1 MDISDNVIINTQRM
15 SNTTIQGSRING
27 GSVAQSFNIQAM
39 RIVKG
44 IVNLNSSKSLNPG
57 DGAGTYNG
65 IMSDENGN
73 PISLINGDVLLAVVI
88 ENISGQEF
96 ITLPG
101 TYGRWEICFCD
112 INGLN
117 YYPTITGTNNINFTL
132 FNTGYNLSIQNES
145 VFDPYVY
152 INIHA
157 IQQTILINPI
167 QTVGITLL
175 VSNANVCQ

>member
-1 MDISDNVIINTQRM
+1 MDISDNLIINTQRM

-27 GSVAQSFNIQAM
+27 GSVAQSFNIQAI

-44 IVNLNSSKSLNPG
+44 TVNINSSKSLNPD
-57 DGAGTYNG
+57 DGAGPYNG

-73 PISLINGDVLLAVVI
+73 FISLINGDVLLAVVI

-96 ITLPG
+96 IPLPG
-101 TYGRWEICFCD
+101 SYGGWEICFCD

-117 YYPTITGTNNINFTL
+117 FQPTIASFNYAL
-132 FNTGYNLSIQNES
+132 FNTGYNFPIRNES
-145 VFDPYVY
+145 CIDPYVY

-157 IQQTILINPI
+157 LEQSILTNPI

>member
-1 MDISDNVIINTQRM
+1 MDISDNLIINTQRM
-15 SNTTIQGSRING
+15 SNTTIQGSKING

-44 IVNLNSSKSLNPG
+44 IVNINSSKSLNPG
-57 DGAGTYNG
+57 DGAGPYNG

-73 PISLINGDVLLAVVI
+73 PITLSNGDVLLALVI

-96 ITLPG
+96 ISLPG
-101 TYGRWEICFCD
+101 SYGGWEICFCD
-112 INGLN
+112 SNGLN
-117 YYPTITGTNNINFTL
+117 LYPNINSFGFTA
-132 FNTGYNLSIQNES
+132 FNSGYNLTIKNSSAFN
-145 VFDPYVY
+145 PYVY
-152 INIHA
+152 INLHA
-157 IQQTILINPI
+157 LQLSILINPI